1 MRTFFWILNYLV
13 LAINALALGFILNY
27 AGFFYSV
34 YRYNLV
40 IGEKIVEC
48 KDILDAVNLRFN
60 ETEKSVNLIL
70 ESEKELYDSEE
81 EVAVK
86 KNKVRDRR
94 SVRRK

>member
-1 MRTFFWILNYLV
+1 MRTLFWILNYLV

-27 AGFFYSV
+27 DGFFYSV